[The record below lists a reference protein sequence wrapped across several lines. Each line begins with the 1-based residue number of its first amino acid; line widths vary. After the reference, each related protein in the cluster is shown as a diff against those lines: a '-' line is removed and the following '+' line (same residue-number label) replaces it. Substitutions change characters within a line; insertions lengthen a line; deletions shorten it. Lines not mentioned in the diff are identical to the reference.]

1 MSNGIYAAAAA
12 MNAQQTQLDSIA
24 NDIANVNTVGYK
36 SERIA
41 FANLLPS
48 AQDGIEVGGGARA
61 IDAGPSSAQG
71 DLEPSQNPIA
81 VGIEGPGYMQVK
93 LPGGATGLTRNGNL
107 MIDASDT
114 LVTDSG
120 QRLQPPIKLPAG
132 TQPSQVTIAPDGSVS
147 VGSKT
152 VGQIQLLDVAAPAG
166 LLAAGAGT
174 YLATAAS
181 GAPTAIKGSTLE
193 QGQLEQSN
201 VNVAA
206 EMSDML
212 AAQNTYSMLSRVIS
226 TQDQLGQ
233 IANEM
238 RQ

>member
-12 MNAQQTQLDSIA
+12 MDAQQTQLDSIA

-41 FANLLPS
+41 FANLLPFE
-48 AQDGIEVGGGARA
+48 QDGIGVGGGARA
-61 IDAGPSSAQG
+61 IDAGPTSAQG
-71 DLEPSQNPIA
+71 NLEPSDNPIA
-81 VGIEGPGYMQVK
+81 VGIEGPGYLQVK
-93 LPGGATGLTRNGNL
+93 LAGGGTGLTRDGNL
-107 MIDASDT
+107 MIDGSDT

-132 TQPSQVTIAPDGSVS
+132 TQPEQVTIAANGAVT
-147 VGSKT
+147 VGGKA
-152 VGQIQLLDVAAPAG
+152 VGQIQLVDVAAPSG
-166 LLAAGAGT
+166 LLPAGAGT

-181 GAPTAIKGSTLE
+181 GAPSAVKGSTLT

-212 AAQNTYSMLSRVIS
+212 SAQNTYSMLSRVIS